1 MRQLGLRIKAT
12 IRRRLQGKGGSLRE
26 RLLPAGGERGL
37 AVRLLLRGVVLL
49 RCLPPSRRAYREELR
64 LIAGSGLFDAR
75 WYLQRYPDVA
85 QAWIDPLDH
94 FVRYGS
100 QEDRDPGP
108 GFSSS
113 WYKARYADVARSAAS
128 PLTHYLLKGKGE
140 GRRGEPDLFGTTT
153 PSPQSEVPASAG
165 KDGSRPAAT
174 AAEAAV
180 PVRFRRYGLP
190 QAAGLTPAG
199 GEPRPAQQ
207 APAPASGT
215 LQLGLAGRTLC
226 HVPDAAEHDA
236 AEHDARGW
244 RLAAALLCRL
254 SGVQPA
260 GWMGA
265 AEPPALP
272 APSDWRHDSVLAFGA
287 EARADIIDICHIS
300 SHDLRLRLSCRGMAP
315 EASIC
320 AVQLDPFAGHQD
332 LVLSSAR
339 LVADGTVFLDVSL
352 ANPFLPLLLMLT
364 GAGGE
369 LLGTSLLPFPSLC
382 RGGDHHGEALAH
394 APAADG
400 IAAVRQTSVAIL
412 AGWLA
417 AGGPRPSLH
426 IEVSLDAA
434 NGAER
439 LLGRSFRDWLRQAT
453 SCTMAP
459 VPGDPAGDA
468 ARQWLQE
475 VASLGQSDTQSDTL
489 PDTQPAAQLRLSAG
503 SLPSLGALFCSPR
516 AQNGPAPVILCDG
529 LSGSPQWLLVPPEQD
544 PGLGD
549 GLAGTL
555 AGALAGSQTPF
566 ASWGTSAA
574 PGMAEPGPVSP
585 AALHFLSRKAPS
597 QAELVSPFSAEVT
610 PEQILPGTALAHPAP
625 GLSVLLIHEGDN
637 RRLTAS
643 LEALLLQAWSGPLHI
658 LVAASAGHAEDA
670 ATVLSHCL
678 QQVEDGQP
686 ARSGGV
692 TGLDLQT
699 GTADTRSLSPQ
710 SGGDLLLVMRSGV
723 LLHDTRCLEIL
734 ARVLSLPSTLS
745 ASCMLVAGHWGRKSD
760 EFVLVQCGSLAGPAF
775 GQAVNYSTRFPASAL
790 AALPAATWP
799 VAAAAPSLFLT
810 RHADWERYG
819 RLDAAEGFVQ
829 ASFRET
835 SAADGGL
842 HRVTTTVSAS
852 LPLPAS
858 GARGGAPLASLL
870 PGNRHDGPALRL
882 QRLIA

>member
-12 IRRRLQGKGGSLRE
+12 IRRRLQGKGGGFRG
-26 RLLPAGGERGL
+26 RLLPAGGQRGL

-49 RCLPPSRRAYREELR
+49 RSLPPSRRAYREELR

-100 QEDRDPGP
+100 REDRDPGP

-140 GRRGEPDLFGTTT
+140 GRRGEPDLFGTSP

-165 KDGSRPAAT
+165 KDGSLAAAT

-190 QAAGLTPAG
+190 QAAGLVPAG
-199 GEPRPAQQ
+199 GEPRPVQQ
-207 APAPASGT
+207 APAPAAGM
-215 LQLGLAGRTLC
+215 LQLRLAGRSLC
-226 HVPDAAEHDA
+226 HVPNAADHAAAEHA
-236 AEHDARGW
+236 ARGW

-272 APSDWRHDSVLAFGA
+272 APSDWRHDGVLAFGA

-300 SHDLRLRLSCRGMAP
+300 SHDLRLRLSCRGMEP

-364 GAGGE
+364 GAAGE

-382 RGGDHHGEALAH
+382 RGGDHHGETLAH

-412 AGWLA
+412 DGWLA

-475 VASLGQSDTQSDTL
+475 VASLGPSDTL
-489 PDTQPAAQLRLSAG
+489 PGTQSDTQPAAQLRLSAR
-503 SLPSLGALFCSPR
+503 SLPSLGALFCSPP

-544 PGLGD
+544 S
-549 GLAGTL
+549 GLAG
-555 AGALAGSQTPF
+555 GQTPF
-566 ASWGTSAA
+566 ASWATSAA
-574 PGMAEPGPVSP
+574 PVTPEPGPVSP

-658 LVAASAGHAEDA
+658 LVAAAALHAEDA
-670 ATVLSHCL
+670 ATVLSQCL
-678 QQVEDGQP
+678 RQVADGQP

-692 TGLDLQT
+692 TSLDLLT
-699 GTADTRSLSPQ
+699 GAADTGSLSPQ
-710 SGGDLLLVMRSGV
+710 AGGELLLVMRTGV

-829 ASFRET
+829 ACFREN
-835 SAADGGL
+835 SAADGRL

-852 LPLPAS
+852 LPLPAPH
-858 GARGGAPLASLL
+858 ARGGAPLASLL
-870 PGNRHDGPALRL
+870 PGTRHDGPALRL